1 MRFVPVLFLICFYYG
16 FSQQNSKNKFIL
28 DSLDIV
34 GRQQLDQGK
43 YISASKTF
51 ETAFQYIDV
60 KDLRL
65 KIDFNFLLINSYQSA
80 LDHDSSKPYLK
91 ESQEL
96 ISRLRDDSLQVILN
110 HYKVN
115 NAFFKGDVD
124 EAMVLSYQNLE
135 LSNQLESGYL
145 KSFIYGDLG
154 LMFLDEQDYKTAEL
168 YLKKALDEN
177 IKLGNDVKIQIAKFS
192 LARLKYYKGEIKE
205 AAEEFKDCAHFFKSK
220 NIVEYESMSV
230 GYLTKCHLS
239 LGEVLK
245 TLELSSRSLLLF
257 SQMEFAPKI
266 DSLMQ
271 HAKTLEI
278 EAKKKNGGIS
288 KSVKL
293 IEDGQNIHQSN
304 NSRIELKSKQAFVKA
319 MTLVTKAEQDSVK
332 HISAIINSTQR
343 LQDSIYNASLNAKY
357 QELEVKYQTLLKTQE
372 NEKLTLENTKKELLI
387 ETEKSK
393 NNKLTVF
400 VSFLILLFAALVVF
414 VKQKRKEMLLKSR
427 LEIVK
432 AKQHEHHIIGNTLH
446 NNKAKD
452 LELIVKKLQQN
463 EAHDLAKQLDDIRG
477 DLRQLSHRLTQ
488 VPFTEM
494 EFDKQLEAL
503 AIKYYEVVEV
513 SVFYKSKMHWKAIS
527 DVVKRNLLT
536 VITESISN
544 AISKDS
550 QATQIT
556 IEFEHTNKR
565 LLVSIADNGNGF
577 DTNIP
582 STGVGL
588 SNIKMS
594 ITEINGVV
602 SIESIKNKG
611 TNININ
617 IVLV

>member
-34 GRQQLDQGK
+34 GRQQLDQGR

-51 ETAFQYIDV
+51 ETAFQYIDA
-60 KDLRL
+60 KDLRR

-80 LDHDSSKPYLK
+80 VDHNSSKPYLK

-115 NAFFKGDVD
+115 SAFFKGDVD

-135 LSNQLESGYL
+135 LSNRLESTYL

-177 IKLGNDVKIQIAKFS
+177 IKLGNDVKIQIAKLY
-192 LARLKYYKGEIKE
+192 LARLKYYKGEIKQ
-205 AAEEFKDCAHFFKSK
+205 AVEEFKDCAIFFKSK

-230 GYLTKCHLS
+230 GYLMKCYLS

-245 TLELSSRSLLLF
+245 TLELSSRSMVLL

-271 HAKTLEI
+271 HAKTLDI
-278 EAKKKNGGIS
+278 EAKKKKGGIS

-293 IEDGQNIHQSN
+293 IEDGQSIHQSN
-304 NSRIELKSKQAFVKA
+304 NLRIELKSKQAFVKA

-332 HISAIINSTQR
+332 HISAIINTTQR

-387 ETEKSK
+387 ETERSK
-393 NNKLTVF
+393 NTKLTVF
-400 VSFLILLFAALVVF
+400 VSFLILLLAALVVF

-427 LEIVK
+427 LEVVK

-452 LELIVKKLQQN
+452 LELIVKKLEQN
-463 EAHDLAKQLDDIRG
+463 EAHDLAKQLDDIRE

-513 SVFYKSKMHWKAIS
+513 SVFYKSTMHWKAIS

-536 VITESISN
+536 VITEGISN

-550 QATQIT
+550 QAKQIT

-577 DTNIP
+577 DTNMP

-594 ITEINGVV
+594 IAEINGVV